1 MTEMPIVNIASE
13 LHEDIKPSSHQTVD
27 SFNNNKTTTMTEM
40 PIVNIASELH
50 EDIKPSSHQTANPFT
65 MTSVTG
71 DTSLMKKNKR
81 QKSAS
86 HDSVPKKQSKKKRE
100 IKSSTTGSFASTDPF
115 IGKCVAFGCNTTVG
129 VELLSDFGK
138 NWTSDAIC
146 YHLDQTAGH
155 IVGSVMHKSR
165 GIGSRTKDG
174 GMKYD
179 VAWEFSGL
187 GET

>member
-1 MTEMPIVNIASE
+1 MC
-13 LHEDIKPSSHQTVD
+13 
-27 SFNNNKTTTMTEM
+27 
-40 PIVNIASELH
+40 
-50 EDIKPSSHQTANPFT
+50 
-65 MTSVTG
+65 
-71 DTSLMKKNKR
+71 
-81 QKSAS
+81 
-86 HDSVPKKQSKKKRE
+86 
-100 IKSSTTGSFASTDPF
+100 ASTDPF

-129 VELLSDFGK
+129 VELSSDFGK

-179 VAWEFSGL
+179 VAREFSSL
-187 GET
+187 GETSVDIRGLLERIFDKLGKNYIL